1 MENQPLLPELISKD
15 DDAYP
20 VVEDLSK
27 ALDVAFKQEKIR
39 NIALTGPY
47 GSGKSSIL
55 ETLITTLPEERKP
68 LHISL
73 ATLRVDDAANELDKS
88 SHSSKERDE
97 ESDKSSRSSKEREE
111 ESEKSSHSSKEKED
125 AEEALN
131 RKIEYSIL
139 QQLIYHEEMSIVP
152 NSRFHRIL
160 HIPSK
165 RLCLYSFGV
174 IGFIL
179 AFFIAFEPSWARIES
194 LYSWLN
200 WGQWNVIPD
209 ILAVIYMLAVV
220 GLVVRKLIP
229 NYANSKLYKLNLK
242 DASIELNED
251 TSIFNRHLDEILYF
265 FQATEYDI
273 VIIEDLD
280 RFCTSKIFLKLR
292 ELNFLLNESNAIG
305 RHIVFLYAVK
315 DDIFKDEERT
325 KFFDYISIVIPVI
338 NPSNSK
344 AKLKSALAERGFSD
358 GFPDNDL
365 SEIAF
370 FIQDMRILKNI
381 ANEFA
386 QYYKLLSKKN
396 AHLDKIKLLAMIVY
410 KNYHPQDFAL
420 LHRCQGKVYQCLSKK
435 ADFIKLALKEIEKEK
450 AELAELKRIRERDV
464 ALQEIDLRTLLLEKL
479 RSQFPDSLYRIHLGG
494 EYRTLP
500 EIAADS
506 KLFEELMEQTTV
518 NYEYVVHSYLNR
530 NNTNIYPEALK
541 KEINYYS
548 RFEAIRTNM
557 QQLID
562 KEQSLA
568 SQEMGIRSYTFQDL
582 LSRLDLQEC
591 EEYTKIELSPIM
603 DLFLRLGYLNEEYYD
618 YISYFYEGMI
628 TLNDH
633 DLLLSIK
640 RKIVQPPAT
649 RIEKIENF
657 YKELQPYMFKHKAIL
672 NNDLV
677 DYITTNNPKRFG
689 QIMELIEKDDAPL
702 EFLAQYY
709 LLGKEHKRVFE
720 YFIKWGKEKSWDII
734 VKHQNE
740 TERAQLQEAWLR
752 FSGDIV
758 TTPQD
763 WLNKNF
769 SFIESHYAKIG
780 LERSLELC
788 SQSKFEEI
796 SSSIGDLID
805 YIIEYCAYTI
815 NARNLRVIVMYLTK
829 ESVEVENLN
838 YSWCLKTNNSD
849 FIQYVNDN
857 LEECLKLFS
866 DECKKE
872 NEKAIL
878 ALLNSKEITPEFKE
892 QYLKGQENKL
902 LDYNCIEEE
911 GLKLATQLFLIEPT
925 WENIVWY
932 FKKRNG
938 LTSELSSYILH
949 YKEKLSELTATSQE
963 DMQDLFESI
972 AICSDIP
979 ITVLFKFLKAFSA
992 NRLDG
997 IVVSDLDHERLKL
1010 LLENDKFLFT
1020 DENTKVLKATDIF
1033 GAYLIAHYT
1042 EMLDNI
1048 SPDFFEES
1056 SVSCEVLT
1064 SEKFSFSQKEEILK
1078 AIPSSHLYSSEAI
1091 ANAAI
1096 KVIINQTASE
1106 IDKDVLVEIVKKS
1119 TLQEMRLRLV
1129 TKMVQGVS
1137 DKEEIAELL
1146 NLLGG
1151 IYSEIAARETR
1162 PKVEVNTENKVLL
1175 EILKAK
1181 GFISSYPEIKDGSYW
1196 RIYYPKT

>member
-1 MENQPLLPELISKD
+1 MKNRPLLPELISKD

-20 VVEDLSK
+20 VVEDLRK
-27 ALDVAFKQEKIR
+27 ALNVAFEQEKIR

-73 ATLRVDDAANELDKS
+73 ATLRVDDAVDEL
-88 SHSSKERDE
+88 
-97 ESDKSSRSSKEREE
+97 DKSSRSSKEREE
-111 ESEKSSHSSKEKED
+111 ESEKSSRSSKEKED

-139 QQLIYHEEMSIVP
+139 QQLIYHEEVSIVP
-152 NSRFHRIL
+152 NSRFRRIL

-165 RLCLYSFGV
+165 RLCIYSFRV

-179 AFFIAFEPSWARIES
+179 AFFIAFEPSWARIET
-194 LYSWLN
+194 LYSWFN

-220 GLVVRKLIP
+220 GVAVWKLIP

-265 FQATEYDI
+265 FQATKYDI

-292 ELNFLLNESNAIG
+292 ELNFLLNESEVID

-344 AKLKSALAERGFSD
+344 SKLKSALAKRGFSD
-358 GFPDNDL
+358 GFPDKDL

-386 QYYKLLSKKN
+386 QYYKLLSQKN

-435 ADFIKLALKEIEKEK
+435 ADFIKLALKEIEKKK
-450 AELAELKRIRERDV
+450 AELADLKRRKEEN
-464 ALQEIDLRTLLLEKL
+464 AHLQEIDLRTLLLEKL
-479 RSQFPDSLYRIHLGG
+479 RNQFPYDFHRILLENG
-494 EYRTLP
+494 YRTLS

-506 KLFEELMEQTTV
+506 KLFEELMEQTSI
-518 NYEYVVHSYLNR
+518 NYTVHSSNYGR
-530 NNTNIYPEALK
+530 SIDIDTDVPK
-541 KEINYYS
+541 KEMNYDS
-548 RFEAIRTNM
+548 RLEAIRTTP

-568 SQEMGIRSYTFQDL
+568 SQEMEIRSYTLQDL

-603 DLFLRLGYLNEEYYD
+603 DLFLRFGYLNEEYYD

-677 DYITTNNPKRFG
+677 DYIATNYPERFG
-689 QIMELIEKDDAPL
+689 QIMKVIEKNDVPL

-709 LLGKEHKRVFE
+709 LLGKEHKKVFE
-720 YFIKWGKEKSWDII
+720 HFIKWGKEKSWDII

-752 FSGDIV
+752 FSGGIV
-758 TTPQD
+758 TAPQD

-769 SFIESHYAKIG
+769 LFIESHYLKIG

-805 YIIEYCAYTI
+805 CIIEYCAYTI
-815 NARNLRVIVMYLTK
+815 NAYNLRVIVMYLTK
-829 ESVEVENLN
+829 ESDEVENLN

-892 QYLKGQENKL
+892 QYLNGQENKL
-902 LDYNCIEEE
+902 PDYNGIEEEE

-949 YKEKLSELTATSQE
+949 YEEKLSELTASSQE

-972 AICSDIP
+972 AICSNIP
-979 ITVLFKFLKAFSA
+979 TTALFKFLKAFSA
-992 NRLDG
+992 NHLDR
-997 IVVSDLDHERLKL
+997 IDVSDLDYERLKL
-1010 LLENDKFLFT
+1010 LLENDKFPFT
-1020 DENTKVLKATDIF
+1020 DENTKVLKETDIF
-1033 GAYLIAHYT
+1033 GAYLIAHHT

-1064 SEKFSFSQKEEILK
+1064 SEKFSLSQKEEILK

-1096 KVIINQTASE
+1096 EVIINQPTPE

-1119 TLQEMRLRLV
+1119 TLKEMRLRLV
-1129 TKMVQGVS
+1129 AKMVQSTS
-1137 DKEEIAELL
+1137 DKEVIVELL

-1151 IYSEIAARETR
+1151 IYGEIAAREKH
-1162 PKVEVNTENKVLL
+1162 PKVEVNAENKTLL

-1196 RIYYPKT
+1196 RIYYPRT

>member
-1 MENQPLLPELISKD
+1 MENRPLLPELISKD
-15 DDAYP
+15 DDAYS
-20 VVEDLSK
+20 VVEDLNE
-27 ALDVAFKQEKIR
+27 ALNVAFKQKKIR

-55 ETLITTLPEERKP
+55 ETLISTLPKERKP

-73 ATLRVDDAANELDKS
+73 ATLRVDDAADELDKS

-97 ESDKSSRSSKEREE
+97 ESDKSSRSSKE
-111 ESEKSSHSSKEKED
+111 KED

-139 QQLIYHEEMSIVP
+139 QHLIYHEEVSIVP
-152 NSRFHRIL
+152 NSRFRRIL

-220 GLVVRKLIP
+220 GMVVWKLIP

-292 ELNFLLNESNAIG
+292 ELNFLLNETNAIG

-344 AKLKSALAERGFSD
+344 AKLN
-358 GFPDNDL
+358 GFPDKDL
-365 SEIAF
+365 SNIAF

-450 AELAELKRIRERDV
+450 AELAELKRRKEES
-464 ALQEIDLRTLLLEKL
+464 AHLQEIDLRTLLLEKL
-479 RSQFPDSLYRIHLGG
+479 RNQFPYDLYCIQLDNG
-494 EYRTLP
+494 YRTLP

-506 KLFEELMEQTTV
+506 KLFEELMEQTSI
-518 NYEYVVHSYLNR
+518 NYTVHSSNYGR
-530 NNTNIYPEALK
+530 SIEIDTDFSK
-541 KEINYYS
+541 KEINYDS
-548 RFEAIRTNM
+548 RLEAIRTTP

-562 KEQSLA
+562 KEQLLA
-568 SQEMGIRSYTFQDL
+568 RQEMGIRSYTFQNL

-591 EEYTKIELSPIM
+591 EEYTQIGLSPIM
-603 DLFLRLGYLNEEYYD
+603 DLFLRYGYLNEEYYD

-677 DYITTNNPKRFG
+677 DYIATNDPERFG
-689 QIMELIEKDDAPL
+689 QIMKVIEKNDVPL

-709 LLGKEHKRVFE
+709 LLGKEHKKIFE
-720 YFIKWGKEKSWDII
+720 HFINWGKRKSWDII

-758 TTPQD
+758 TVPQD

-769 SFIESHYAKIG
+769 SFIESHYLKIG
-780 LERSLELC
+780 LERSLVLC

-805 YIIEYCAYTI
+805 CIIEYSAYTI
-815 NARNLRVIVMYLTK
+815 NAHNLRVIVMYLTK
-829 ESVEVENLN
+829 ESVEVEKIN

-902 LDYNCIEEE
+902 PDYNGIEEE

-932 FKKRNG
+932 FKNRNG

-949 YKEKLSELTATSQE
+949 HEEKLSELTATSQE
-963 DMQDLFESI
+963 GMQDLFESI

-979 ITVLFKFLKAFSA
+979 TTVLSELLKAFST
-992 NRLDG
+992 NYLDG
-997 IVVSDLDHERLKL
+997 IDVSDLDYERLRL
-1010 LLENDKFLFT
+1010 LLENGKFPFT

-1033 GAYLIAHYT
+1033 GAYLIAHHT
-1042 EMLDNI
+1042 EMLKNI

-1064 SEKFSFSQKEEILK
+1064 SREFSLSQKEEILK
-1078 AIPSSHLYSSEAI
+1078 VIPSSHLYSSEAI

-1096 KVIINQTASE
+1096 EVIINQTTQE

-1119 TLQEMRLRLV
+1119 TLNEMRLRLV
-1129 TKMVQGVS
+1129 TKMVQGIS
-1137 DKEEIAELL
+1137 DKEVIAELL

-1162 PKVEVNTENKVLL
+1162 PKVEVNAENKTLL

-1196 RIYYPKT
+1196 RIYYPTT

>member
-1 MENQPLLPELISKD
+1 MENRPLLPELISKD
-15 DDAYP
+15 DDAYS
-20 VVEDLSK
+20 VVEDLNE
-27 ALDVAFKQEKIR
+27 ALNVAFKQKKIR

-55 ETLITTLPEERKP
+55 ETLITTLPKERKP

-73 ATLRVDDAANELDKS
+73 ATLRVDDAADELDES
-88 SHSSKERDE
+88 SRSSKERDE

-111 ESEKSSHSSKEKED
+111 ESDKSLRSSKEREE

-139 QQLIYHEEMSIVP
+139 QQLIYHEEVSIVP
-152 NSRFHRIL
+152 NSRFRRIL

-165 RLCLYSFGV
+165 RLCLYSCGV
-174 IGFIL
+174 VGFIL
-179 AFFIAFEPSWARIES
+179 AFFIAFEPSWARIET
-194 LYSWLN
+194 LYSCLN

-209 ILAVIYMLAVV
+209 ILAVLYMLFVV
-220 GLVVRKLIP
+220 GLAVWKLIP

-265 FQATEYDI
+265 FQATKYDI

-396 AHLDKIKLLAMIVY
+396 THLDKIKLLAMIVY
-410 KNYHPQDFAL
+410 KNYYPQDFAL

-435 ADFIKLALKEIEKEK
+435 ADFIKLALKEVEKKK
-450 AELAELKRIRERDV
+450 AELADLKRRKEEN
-464 ALQEIDLRTLLLEKL
+464 AHLQEIDLRTLLLEKL

-568 SQEMGIRSYTFQDL
+568 SQEMEIRSYTLQDL

-591 EEYTKIELSPIM
+591 EEYTNIELSPIM
-603 DLFLRLGYLNEEYYD
+603 DLFLRFGYLNEEYYD

-677 DYITTNNPKRFG
+677 DYIATNYPERFG
-689 QIMELIEKDDAPL
+689 QIMKVIEKNDVPL

-709 LLGKEHKRVFE
+709 LLGKEHKKVFE
-720 YFIKWGKEKSWDII
+720 HFIKWGKEKSWDII
-734 VKHQNE
+734 VSHQNE
-740 TERAQLQEAWLR
+740 TERAQLQEAWLC
-752 FSGDIV
+752 FSGGIV
-758 TTPQD
+758 TAPQD

-769 SFIESHYAKIG
+769 LFIESHYLKIG

-805 YIIEYCAYTI
+805 CIIEYCAYTV
-815 NARNLRVIVMYLTK
+815 NAHNLRVIVIYLTK
-829 ESVEVENLN
+829 ESDEVENLN

-878 ALLNSKEITPEFKE
+878 ALLNSKEITPEFKK
-892 QYLKGQENKL
+892 QYLNGQENKL
-902 LDYNCIEEE
+902 PDYNGIEEE
-911 GLKLATQLFLIEPT
+911 GLKLATLLFLIEPT

-932 FKKRNG
+932 LQKKNG

-949 YKEKLSELTATSQE
+949 YEEKLSELTAKSQE
-963 DMQDLFESI
+963 GMQDLFESI
-972 AICSDIP
+972 AVCPDISN
-979 ITVLFKFLKAFSA
+979 TALSKLLKAFSA
-992 NRLDG
+992 NLLDG
-997 IVVSDLDHERLKL
+997 IDVSDLDHERLKL

-1020 DENTKVLKATDIF
+1020 DENTKVLKETDIF
-1033 GAYLIAHYT
+1033 GAYLIAHHT

-1064 SEKFSFSQKEEILK
+1064 SEKFSLSQKEEILK

-1096 KVIINQTASE
+1096 EVIINQPTPE

-1119 TLQEMRLRLV
+1119 TLKEMRLRLV
-1129 TKMVQGVS
+1129 AKMVQSTS
-1137 DKEEIAELL
+1137 DKEVIVELL

-1151 IYSEIAARETR
+1151 IYSEIAAREKH
-1162 PKVEVNTENKVLL
+1162 PKVEVNAENKTLL

-1196 RIYYPKT
+1196 RIYYPRT

>member
-1 MENQPLLPELISKD
+1 MEIQPLLPELISKD
-15 DDAYP
+15 DDAYS
-20 VVEDLSK
+20 VVEDLNE
-27 ALDVAFKQEKIR
+27 ALNVAFDKRNIR

-55 ETLITTLPEERKP
+55 ETLIATLPKERKP

-73 ATLRVDDAANELDKS
+73 ATLRVDDTAEEFEKS
-88 SHSSKERDE
+88 SPT
-97 ESDKSSRSSKEREE
+97 SKEREE
-111 ESEKSSHSSKEKED
+111 

-139 QQLIYHEEMSIVP
+139 QQLIYHEKTSIVP
-152 NSRFHRIL
+152 SSRFRRIL
-160 HIPSK
+160 HMSFK
-165 RLCLYSFGV
+165 RLCLYSCGV
-174 IGFIL
+174 VGFIL
-179 AFFIAFEPSWARIES
+179 AFFIAFEPSWARIET
-194 LYSWLN
+194 LYSCLN
-200 WGQWNVIPD
+200 LGQWNVIPD
-209 ILAVIYMLAVV
+209 FFAVLYMLAVV
-220 GLVVRKLIP
+220 VLVVWKLIP

-242 DASIELNED
+242 DPSIELNED

-344 AKLKSALAERGFSD
+344 AKLKKALEERGFTE

-420 LHRCQGKVYQCLSKK
+420 LHRRQGKVYQCLSKK
-435 ADFIKLALKEIEKEK
+435 AEFIKLALKEVEKKK
-450 AELAELKRIRERDV
+450 AELAELKRRKEEN
-464 ALQEIDLRTLLLEKL
+464 AHLQEIDLRTLLLEKL
-479 RSQFPDSLYRIHLGG
+479 RNQFPYDLYRILLENGS
-494 EYRTLP
+494 RTLS

-506 KLFEELMEQTTV
+506 KLFEELMEQTSI
-518 NYEYVVHSYLNR
+518 NYSVYNSNYRRSIEI
-530 NNTNIYPEALK
+530 NTDAPK
-541 KEINYYS
+541 KEMDYDS
-548 RFEAIRTNM
+548 RLEAIRTTP

-568 SQEMGIRSYTFQDL
+568 RQEMGIRSYTFQDL
-582 LSRLDLQEC
+582 FINFDLQEC

-640 RKIVQPPAT
+640 RKIVQPPAI

-677 DYITTNNPKRFG
+677 DYITTNKPKRFG

-702 EFLAQYY
+702 EFLAQYC

-720 YFIKWGKEKSWDII
+720 HFINWGKEKSWDII

-752 FSGDIV
+752 FSEDIV
-758 TTPQD
+758 TAPQN

-805 YIIEYCAYTI
+805 CIIECCAYTI
-815 NARNLRVIVMYLTK
+815 NAHNLRVIVMYLTK
-829 ESVEVENLN
+829 ESVEVEKIN

-892 QYLKGQENKL
+892 QYLNGQENKL
-902 LDYNCIEEE
+902 PDYNGIAEES
-911 GLKLATQLFLIEPT
+911 LKLATKLFLIEPT
-925 WENIVWY
+925 WENIVCY
-932 FKKRNG
+932 FQKRDE
-938 LTSELSSYILH
+938 LTSELISYILH
-949 YKEKLSELTATSQE
+949 YEEKLSELTATSQE
-963 DMQDLFESI
+963 GIQDLFESI
-972 AICSDIP
+972 AICPDIP
-979 ITVLFKFLKAFSA
+979 TTALFKFLKAFSA
-992 NRLDG
+992 NHLDG
-997 IVVSDLDHERLKL
+997 IDVSDLDHERLKL
-1010 LLENDKFLFT
+1010 LLENGKFPFT
-1020 DENTKVLKATDIF
+1020 DENTKVLKETDIF
-1033 GAYLIAHYT
+1033 GAYLIAHHT

-1064 SEKFSFSQKEEILK
+1064 SRKFSLSQKEEILK
-1078 AIPSSHLYSSEAI
+1078 AIPSSHLYLSEAI

-1096 KVIINQTASE
+1096 EVIINQTTQE
-1106 IDKDVLVEIVKKS
+1106 IDKDVLVEIIKKS
-1119 TLQEMRLRLV
+1119 TLKEMQLLLV
-1129 TKMVQGVS
+1129 TKMVQGIS

-1146 NLLGG
+1146 NLLDG
-1151 IYSEIAARETR
+1151 IYSEIAARVTR
-1162 PKVEVNTENKVLL
+1162 PKVEVTAENKTLL

-1196 RIYYPKT
+1196 RIYYPTT

>member
-1 MENQPLLPELISKD
+1 MKNQPLLPELISTN

-20 VVEDLSK
+20 VVEDLNK
-27 ALDVAFKQEKIR
+27 ALNIAFEQRKIR

-55 ETLITTLPEERKP
+55 ETLITTLPKERKP

-73 ATLRVDDAANELDKS
+73 ATLQVDDTADELDKS

-97 ESDKSSRSSKEREE
+97 ESDKSSPSSKEREE
-111 ESEKSSHSSKEKED
+111 

-139 QQLIYHEEMSIVP
+139 QQLIYHEMAWTVP
-152 NSRFHRIL
+152 NSRFRRIL
-160 HIPSK
+160 HMSSK
-165 RLCLYSFGV
+165 RLCLYSCGIV
-174 IGFIL
+174 GFIL
-179 AFFIAFEPSWARIES
+179 AFFIAFEPSWARIGT

-209 ILAVIYMLAVV
+209 IVAVLYMLAVV
-220 GLVVRKLIP
+220 GMVVWKLIP

-265 FQATEYDI
+265 FQATKYNI

-292 ELNFLLNESNAIG
+292 ELNFLLNESEVID

-344 AKLKSALAERGFSD
+344 AKLKKALAERGFSE

-386 QYYKLLSKKN
+386 QYYKLLSQKN

-420 LHRCQGKVYQCLSKK
+420 LHRRQGKVYQCLSKK
-435 ADFIKLALKEIEKEK
+435 ADFIKLALKEVEKKK
-450 AELAELKRIRERDV
+450 AELSDLKRRREQNV
-464 ALQEIDLRTLLLEKL
+464 TLQEIDLRTLLLEKL
-479 RSQFPDSLYRIHLGG
+479 RSQFPDSLSHIYLGG
-494 EYRTLP
+494 ERRTLS

-506 KLFEELMEQTTV
+506 KLFEELMDQKNVDYEMY
-518 NYEYVVHSYLNR
+518 NYSYGR
-530 NNTNIYPEALK
+530 STDIDTDVPK
-541 KEINYYS
+541 KEINYDS
-548 RFEAIRTNM
+548 RLEAIRTTP

-562 KEQSLA
+562 KEQLLA
-568 SQEMGIRSYTFQDL
+568 RQEMEIRSYTFQDL
-582 LSRLDLQEC
+582 LSYLDLQEC

-603 DLFLRLGYLNEEYYD
+603 DLFLRFGYLNEEYYD

-677 DYITTNNPKRFG
+677 DYIATNNPESFG
-689 QIMELIEKDDAPL
+689 QIMKVIEKKDAPL

-720 YFIKWGKEKSWDII
+720 HFINWGKEKSWDII
-734 VKHQNE
+734 VKHQNG

-752 FSGDIV
+752 FSGGIV
-758 TTPQD
+758 SAPQD

-796 SSSIGDLID
+796 SSSIEDLID
-805 YIIEYCAYTI
+805 CIIEYSAYTI
-815 NARNLRVIVMYLTK
+815 NAHNLRVIVSYLTK
-829 ESVEVENLN
+829 ESDEVKNLN

-866 DECKKE
+866 GEGKKE

-878 ALLNSKEITPEFKE
+878 ALLNSKEITPDFKE
-892 QYLKGQENKL
+892 QYLNEQENKL
-902 LDYNCIEEE
+902 PDYNGIAEE
-911 GLKLATQLFLIEPT
+911 GLKLATQLLLIEPT

-932 FKKRNG
+932 FKKRND

-949 YKEKLSELTATSQE
+949 YEEKLSKLTATSQE
-963 DMQDLFESI
+963 GMQDLFESI

-979 ITVLFKFLKAFSA
+979 TTALSELLKAFSA
-992 NRLDG
+992 NHLDG
-997 IVVSDLDHERLKL
+997 VVVSDLDNERLKL
-1010 LLENDKFLFT
+1010 LLENGKFPFT
-1020 DENTKVLKATDIF
+1020 DENTKVLKETGIF
-1033 GAYLIAHYT
+1033 GAYLIAHHT
-1042 EMLDNI
+1042 EMLENI
-1048 SPDFFEES
+1048 SLDFFEES
-1056 SVSCEVLT
+1056 SVCCEVLT
-1064 SEKFSFSQKEEILK
+1064 SRKFPLSQKEEILK

-1096 KVIINQTASE
+1096 EVIINQTTQE
-1106 IDKDVLVEIVKKS
+1106 IEKDVLVEIVKKS
-1119 TLQEMRLRLV
+1119 TLKEMRLRLV
-1129 TKMVQGVS
+1129 TKMVQSIS
-1137 DKEEIAELL
+1137 DKDGIAELL

-1162 PKVEVNTENKVLL
+1162 PKVEVNTENKALL

-1181 GFISSYPEIKDGSYW
+1181 GFISSYPKIEGCSSW

>member
-1 MENQPLLPELISKD
+1 MEIQPLLPELISKD
-15 DDAYP
+15 DDAYS
-20 VVEDLSK
+20 VVEDLNE
-27 ALDVAFKQEKIR
+27 ALNVAFDKRNIR

-55 ETLITTLPEERKP
+55 ETLIATLPKERKP

-73 ATLRVDDAANELDKS
+73 ATLRVDDTAEEFEKS
-88 SHSSKERDE
+88 SPT
-97 ESDKSSRSSKEREE
+97 SKEREE
-111 ESEKSSHSSKEKED
+111 

-139 QQLIYHEEMSIVP
+139 QQLIYHEKTSIVP
-152 NSRFHRIL
+152 SSRFRRIL
-160 HIPSK
+160 HMSFK
-165 RLCLYSFGV
+165 RLCLYSCGV
-174 IGFIL
+174 VGFIL
-179 AFFIAFEPSWARIES
+179 AFFIAFEPSWARIET
-194 LYSWLN
+194 LYSCLN
-200 WGQWNVIPD
+200 LGQWNVIPD
-209 ILAVIYMLAVV
+209 FFAVLFMLAVV
-220 GLVVRKLIP
+220 VLVVWKLIP

-242 DASIELNED
+242 DPSIELNED

-265 FQATEYDI
+265 FQATKYDI

-292 ELNFLLNESNAIG
+292 ELNFLLNESNVIG

-344 AKLKSALAERGFSD
+344 AKLKKALEERGFTE

-420 LHRCQGKVYQCLSKK
+420 LHRRQGKVYQCLSKK
-435 ADFIKLALKEIEKEK
+435 AEFIKLALKEVEKKK
-450 AELAELKRIRERDV
+450 AELAELKRRKEEN
-464 ALQEIDLRTLLLEKL
+464 AHLQEIDLRTLLLEKL
-479 RSQFPDSLYRIHLGG
+479 RNQFPYDLYRILLENGS
-494 EYRTLP
+494 RTLS

-506 KLFEELMEQTTV
+506 KLFEELMEQTSI
-518 NYEYVVHSYLNR
+518 NYSVYNSNYRRSIEI
-530 NNTNIYPEALK
+530 NTDAPK
-541 KEINYYS
+541 KEMDYDS
-548 RFEAIRTNM
+548 RLEAIRTTP

-568 SQEMGIRSYTFQDL
+568 RQEIEIRSYTFQDL
-582 LSRLDLQEC
+582 LSRIDLQEC

-640 RKIVQPPAT
+640 RKIIQPPAT

-657 YKELQPYMFKHKAIL
+657 YKELQSYMFKHKAIL

-677 DYITTNNPKRFG
+677 DYIATNKPKRFG

-709 LLGKEHKRVFE
+709 LLGKEHKKVFE
-720 YFIKWGKEKSWDII
+720 HFIKWGKEKSWDII

-752 FSGDIV
+752 FSEDRV
-758 TTPQD
+758 TAPQD

-805 YIIEYCAYTI
+805 CIIEYCAYTI
-815 NARNLRVIVMYLTK
+815 NAHNLRVIVSYLTK
-829 ESVEVENLN
+829 ESVEVNNLN
-838 YSWCLKTNNSD
+838 YSWCLKTNNSY

-872 NEKAIL
+872 NQKAIL

-892 QYLKGQENKL
+892 QYLNGQENKL
-902 LDYNCIEEE
+902 PDYNGIEEE

-925 WENIVWY
+925 WENIVCY
-932 FKKRNG
+932 FQKREE
-938 LTSELSSYILH
+938 LTSELISYILH
-949 YKEKLSELTATSQE
+949 YEEKLSELTASSQE
-963 DMQDLFESI
+963 GMQDLFESI
-972 AICSDIP
+972 AVCPDIS
-979 ITVLFKFLKAFSA
+979 TTALSKFLKAFSA
-992 NRLDG
+992 NHLDG
-997 IVVSDLDHERLKL
+997 IDVSDLDHERLKL
-1010 LLENDKFLFT
+1010 LLENGKFPFT
-1020 DENTKVLKATDIF
+1020 DENTEALQETDIF
-1033 GAYLIAHYT
+1033 GAYLIAHHT

-1048 SPDFFEES
+1048 SPDFFEDS

-1064 SEKFSFSQKEEILK
+1064 SEKFSLSQKEEILK

-1091 ANAAI
+1091 ANVAI
-1096 KVIINQTASE
+1096 EVIINQTTPE

-1119 TLQEMRLRLV
+1119 TLKEMRLRLV
-1129 TKMVQGVS
+1129 TKMVQSTS
-1137 DKEEIAELL
+1137 DKEVIAELL
-1146 NLLGG
+1146 NLIGG

-1162 PKVEVNTENKVLL
+1162 PKVEVNTENKALL

-1181 GFISSYPEIKDGSYW
+1181 GFISSYPEIEGCSSW

>member
-1 MENQPLLPELISKD
+1 MENRPLLPELISKD
-15 DDAYP
+15 DDAYS
-20 VVEDLSK
+20 VVEDLNE
-27 ALDVAFKQEKIR
+27 ALNVAFKQKKIR

-73 ATLRVDDAANELDKS
+73 ATLRVDDAAEELDKS
-88 SHSSKERDE
+88 SHSSKEREE
-97 ESDKSSRSSKEREE
+97 ESDKSSCSSKEREE
-111 ESEKSSHSSKEKED
+111 ESDKSSRSSKEKED

-139 QQLIYHEEMSIVP
+139 QQLIYHEEVNIVP
-152 NSRFHRIL
+152 NSRFRRIL
-160 HIPSK
+160 HISSEK
-165 RLCLYSFGV
+165 LKQYSFGV

-209 ILAVIYMLAVV
+209 ILAVLYMLAVV

-292 ELNFLLNESNAIG
+292 ELNFLLNESEVID

-344 AKLKSALAERGFSD
+344 AKLKSALEERGFSD

-396 AHLDKIKLLAMIVY
+396 THLDKIKLLAMIVY

-435 ADFIKLALKEIEKEK
+435 ADFIKLALKEVEKEK
-450 AELAELKRIRERDV
+450 AELAELKRRKEEN
-464 ALQEIDLRTLLLEKL
+464 AHLQEIDLRTLLLEKL
-479 RSQFPDSLYRIHLGG
+479 RNQFLYGLSHIYLGSG
-494 EYRTLP
+494 RRTLP

-506 KLFEELMEQTTV
+506 KLFEELMEQTNV
-518 NYEYVVHSYLNR
+518 NYDYEVHSYR
-530 NNTNIYPEALK
+530 NNYNTNIDTDFSK
-541 KEINYYS
+541 KEINYDS
-548 RFEAIRTNM
+548 RLEAIRTTP

-591 EEYTKIELSPIM
+591 EEYTKIKLSPIM

-677 DYITTNNPKRFG
+677 DYIATNYPKRFE
-689 QIMELIEKDDAPL
+689 QIMEVIEKKDVPL

-709 LLGKEHKRVFE
+709 LLGKEHKKVFE
-720 YFIKWGKEKSWDII
+720 HFIKWGKEKSWDII

-740 TERAQLQEAWLR
+740 TERTQLQEAWLR
-752 FSGDIV
+752 FSGGIV
-758 TTPQD
+758 TAPQD

-769 SFIESHYAKIG
+769 LFIESHYLKIG
-780 LERSLELC
+780 LERSLKLC

-805 YIIEYCAYTI
+805 YIIECCAYTI
-815 NARNLRVIVMYLTK
+815 NAHNLRVIVMYLTK
-829 ESVEVENLN
+829 ESVEVEKIN

-878 ALLNSKEITPEFKE
+878 GLLNSKEITPEFKE
-892 QYLKGQENKL
+892 QYLNGQENKL
-902 LDYNCIEEE
+902 LDYNGIEEE

-932 FKKRNG
+932 FKNRNG

-949 YKEKLSELTATSQE
+949 YEEKLSELTATSQE
-963 DMQDLFESI
+963 GMQDLFESI

-979 ITVLFKFLKAFSA
+979 TTVLSELLKAFSA
-992 NRLDG
+992 NHLDG
-997 IVVSDLDHERLKL
+997 IDVSDLDNKRLRL
-1010 LLENDKFLFT
+1010 LLENGKFPFT
-1020 DENTKVLKATDIF
+1020 DENTKVLKETDIF
-1033 GAYLIAHYT
+1033 SAYLIAHHA
-1042 EMLDNI
+1042 EMLENI

-1064 SEKFSFSQKEEILK
+1064 SEKFSLSQKEEILK

-1096 KVIINQTASE
+1096 EVIINQPTPE

-1119 TLQEMRLRLV
+1119 TLKEMRLRLV
-1129 TKMVQGVS
+1129 AKMVQSTS
-1137 DKEEIAELL
+1137 DKEGIAELL

-1162 PKVEVNTENKVLL
+1162 PKVEVNAENKTLL

-1181 GFISSYPEIKDGSYW
+1181 GFISSYPKIKDGSYW
-1196 RIYYPKT
+1196 RIYYPTT

>member
-1 MENQPLLPELISKD
+1 MKNQPLLPELIAKD
-15 DDAYP
+15 DDAYS
-20 VVEDLSK
+20 VVEDLNE
-27 ALDVAFKQEKIR
+27 ALNAAFEQRKIR
-39 NIALTGPY
+39 NVALTGPY

-73 ATLRVDDAANELDKS
+73 ATLRVDDTA
-88 SHSSKERDE
+88 E
-97 ESDKSSRSSKEREE
+97 ETEKSSRSPKEREE
-111 ESEKSSHSSKEKED
+111 

-139 QQLIYHEEMSIVP
+139 QQLIYHEKASIVP
-152 NSRFHRIL
+152 NSRFRRIL
-160 HIPSK
+160 HLSFK
-165 RLCLYSFGV
+165 RLCLYSCGV
-174 IGFIL
+174 VGFIL
-179 AFFIAFEPSWARIES
+179 AFFIAFEPSWARIET
-194 LYSWLN
+194 LYSWFN

-209 ILAVIYMLAVV
+209 FFAVLYMLAVV
-220 GLVVRKLIP
+220 GLAVWKLIP
-229 NYANSKLYKLNLK
+229 NYANSKLNKFSLK

-251 TSIFNRHLDEILYF
+251 TSIFNRHLEEILYF
-265 FQATEYDI
+265 FQATKYDI

-325 KFFDYISIVIPVI
+325 KFFDFISIVIPVI
-338 NPSNSK
+338 NSSNSK
-344 AKLKSALAERGFSD
+344 DKLKKALEDRGFNE

-381 ANEFA
+381 ANEFV

-410 KNYHPQDFAL
+410 KNYHPQDFAM
-420 LHRCQGKVYQCLSKK
+420 LHRRQGKVYQCLSKK
-435 ADFIKLALKEIEKEK
+435 ADFIKLALKEVEKKK
-450 AELAELKRIRERDV
+450 AELADLKRRKEEN
-464 ALQEIDLRTLLLEKL
+464 AHLQEMDLRTLLLEKL
-479 RSQFPDSLYRIHLGG
+479 RSKFPYDLSHIHLGG
-494 EYRTLP
+494 ERRTLS
-500 EIAADS
+500 EIAADP
-506 KLFEELMEQTTV
+506 KLFEELMEKTNV
-518 NYEYVVHSYLNR
+518 NYDRYNGYRTSTDIDTDV
-530 NNTNIYPEALK
+530 LK
-541 KEINYYS
+541 EEMNYDS
-548 RFEAIRTNM
+548 RLEAIRTTP

-562 KEQSLA
+562 KEHSLA
-568 SQEMGIRSYTFQDL
+568 RQELEIRSYTFQDL
-582 LSRLDLQEC
+582 LSYLDLEEY
-591 EEYTKIELSPIM
+591 EEYTKIELSPMM
-603 DLFLRLGYLNEEYYD
+603 DVFLRLGCLNEEYYD

-640 RKIVQPPAT
+640 RKIVQPPAI

-677 DYITTNNPKRFG
+677 DYIATNYSKRFE
-689 QIMELIEKDDAPL
+689 QIMEVIVKKDVSL

-709 LLGKEHKRVFE
+709 LLGKEHKKVFE
-720 YFIKWGKEKSWDII
+720 HFIKWGKGKYWDII

-752 FSGDIV
+752 FSEDIV
-758 TTPQD
+758 PALQD

-780 LERSLELC
+780 LERSLEFC
-788 SQSKFEEI
+788 IQSKFEEI
-796 SSSIGDLID
+796 SSSIEDLID
-805 YIIEYCAYTI
+805 CIIEHSAYTI
-815 NARNLRVIVMYLTK
+815 NAHNLRVIVSYLTK
-829 ESVEVENLN
+829 ESVEVNDLN
-838 YSWCLKTNNSD
+838 YSWCLKTNNPD

-866 DECKKE
+866 DEGKKE

-878 ALLNSKEITPEFKE
+878 ALLNSQVITPEFKK
-892 QYLKGQENKL
+892 QYLNGQENKL
-902 LDYNCIEEE
+902 SDYKGIEEE
-911 GLKLATQLFLIEPT
+911 GLKLATQLFLIEPM

-932 FKKRNG
+932 FQKKNE

-949 YKEKLSELTATSQE
+949 YEEKLSKLTVSSQE
-963 DMQDLFESI
+963 GMQTLFESI
-972 AICSDIP
+972 AVCTDIS
-979 ITVLFKFLKAFSA
+979 TTALSKFLKAFSA
-992 NRLDG
+992 NHLDG
-997 IVVSDLDHERLKL
+997 IDVSDLDHERLKL
-1010 LLENDKFLFT
+1010 LLENDKFPFT
-1020 DENTKVLKATDIF
+1020 DENTKALQETDIF
-1033 GAYLIAHYT
+1033 GAYLIVHHT
-1042 EMLDNI
+1042 DMLDSI

-1064 SEKFSFSQKEEILK
+1064 SEKFSLSQKEEILK

-1096 KVIINQTASE
+1096 EVIINQTTPE

-1119 TLQEMRLRLV
+1119 TLKEMLLRLV
-1129 TKMVQGVS
+1129 TKMVQSTS
-1137 DKEEIAELL
+1137 DKEVIAELL

-1162 PKVEVNTENKVLL
+1162 PKVEVNTENKTLL

-1181 GFISSYPEIKDGSYW
+1181 GFISSYSEIKDGSCW
-1196 RIYYPKT
+1196 RIYYPRT

>member
-1 MENQPLLPELISKD
+1 MENRPLLPELISKD
-15 DDAYP
+15 DDAYS
-20 VVEDLSK
+20 VVEDLNE
-27 ALDVAFKQEKIR
+27 ALNVAFKQKKIR

-73 ATLRVDDAANELDKS
+73 ATLRVDDAAEEL
-88 SHSSKERDE
+88 
-97 ESDKSSRSSKEREE
+97 DKSSRSSKEREE
-111 ESEKSSHSSKEKED
+111 ESDKSSRSSKERED

-139 QQLIYHEEMSIVP
+139 QQLIYHEEVSIVP
-152 NSRFHRIL
+152 NSRFRRIL
-160 HIPSK
+160 HIPSEK
-165 RLCLYSFGV
+165 LKKYSYRV
-174 IGFIL
+174 IVFIL

-251 TSIFNRHLDEILYF
+251 SSIFNRHLDEILYF

-292 ELNFLLNESNAIG
+292 ELNFLLNESEVID

-344 AKLKSALAERGFSD
+344 AKLKNALAERGFKE

-396 AHLDKIKLLAMIVY
+396 THLDKIKLLAMIVY

-435 ADFIKLALKEIEKEK
+435 ADFIKLALKEVEKEK
-450 AELAELKRIRERDV
+450 AELAELKRRKEEN
-464 ALQEIDLRTLLLEKL
+464 AHLQEIDLRTLLLEKL
-479 RSQFPDSLYRIHLGG
+479 RNQFLYGLSHIYLGSG
-494 EYRTLP
+494 RRTLP

-506 KLFEELMEQTTV
+506 KLFEELMEQTNV
-518 NYEYVVHSYLNR
+518 NYDYEVHSYR
-530 NNTNIYPEALK
+530 NNYNTNIDTDFSK
-541 KEINYYS
+541 KEINYDS
-548 RFEAIRTNM
+548 RLEAIRTTP

-628 TLNDH
+628 TLNDY

-677 DYITTNNPKRFG
+677 DYIATNYPKRFE
-689 QIMELIEKDDAPL
+689 QIMEVIEKNDVPL

-709 LLGKEHKRVFE
+709 LLGKEHKKVFE
-720 YFIKWGKEKSWDII
+720 HFIKWGKEKSWDII
-734 VKHQNE
+734 VEHQNE

-752 FSGDIV
+752 FSGGIV
-758 TTPQD
+758 TAPQD

-769 SFIESHYAKIG
+769 SFIESHYLKIG

-805 YIIEYCAYTI
+805 CIIEYCAYTI
-815 NARNLRVIVMYLTK
+815 NAHNLRVIVSYLTK
-829 ESVEVENLN
+829 EPIDDGKIN

-872 NEKAIL
+872 NDKAIL

-892 QYLKGQENKL
+892 QYLNGQENKL
-902 LDYNCIEEE
+902 LDYNGIEEE

-932 FKKRNG
+932 FKNRNG

-949 YKEKLSELTATSQE
+949 YEEKLSELTATSQE
-963 DMQDLFESI
+963 GMQDLFESI
-972 AICSDIP
+972 TNCSNIP
-979 ITVLFKFLKAFSA
+979 TTALFKFLKAFSA
-992 NRLDG
+992 NYLDG
-997 IVVSDLDHERLKL
+997 IDVSDLDHERLKL
-1010 LLENDKFLFT
+1010 LLENGKFPFT
-1020 DENTKVLKATDIF
+1020 DENTEALKETDIF
-1033 GAYLIAHYT
+1033 GAYLIAHHA
-1042 EMLDNI
+1042 EMLKNI

-1064 SEKFSFSQKEEILK
+1064 SEKFSLSQKEEILK

-1096 KVIINQTASE
+1096 EVIINQTTQE
-1106 IDKDVLVEIVKKS
+1106 IDKDVLIEIVKKS
-1119 TLQEMRLRLV
+1119 TLKEMRLRLV
-1129 TKMVQGVS
+1129 TKMVQSTS
-1137 DKEEIAELL
+1137 DKEVISELL

-1162 PKVEVNTENKVLL
+1162 PKVEVNAENKTLL

-1181 GFISSYPEIKDGSYW
+1181 GFISSYPELKDGFYW
-1196 RIYYPKT
+1196 RIYYPTT

>member
-1 MENQPLLPELISKD
+1 MENRPLLPELISKD
-15 DDAYP
+15 DDAYS
-20 VVEDLSK
+20 VVEDLNE
-27 ALDVAFKQEKIR
+27 ALNVAFKQKKIR

-55 ETLITTLPEERKP
+55 ETLITTLPKERKP

-73 ATLRVDDAANELDKS
+73 ATLRVDDATDELDKS
-88 SHSSKERDE
+88 SLNSKEREESDKSSRSSKEKEE
-97 ESDKSSRSSKEREE
+97 ESDKSSRSSKERGE
-111 ESEKSSHSSKEKED
+111 

-139 QQLIYHEEMSIVP
+139 QQLIYHEEVNIVS
-152 NSRFHRIL
+152 NSRFRRIL
-160 HIPSK
+160 HIPSEK
-165 RLCLYSFGV
+165 LKKYSYGV

-209 ILAVIYMLAVV
+209 ILAVIYMLAMV

-265 FQATEYDI
+265 FQVTEYDI

-292 ELNFLLNESNAIG
+292 ELNFLLNESEVID

-344 AKLKSALAERGFSD
+344 AKLKNALAERGFSD
-358 GFPDNDL
+358 GFPDKDL
-365 SEIAF
+365 SGIAF

-435 ADFIKLALKEIEKEK
+435 ADFIKLALKELEKEK
-450 AELAELKRIRERDV
+450 AELADLKRRKEEN
-464 ALQEIDLRTLLLEKL
+464 AHLQEIDLRTLLLERL
-479 RSQFPDSLYRIHLGG
+479 RNQFPYNLYCILLEN
-494 EYRTLP
+494 EYRTLS
-500 EIAADS
+500 EIAAES
-506 KLFEELMEQTTV
+506 KLFEELMEQTSINYTV
-518 NYEYVVHSYLNR
+518 HNSNYGRSIEI
-530 NNTNIYPEALK
+530 NTDVPK
-541 KEINYYS
+541 KEINYDS
-548 RFEAIRTNM
+548 RLEVIRITP

-568 SQEMGIRSYTFQDL
+568 RQEMEIRSYTFQDL

-591 EEYTKIELSPIM
+591 EEYTQIGLSPIM

-649 RIEKIENF
+649 RIEEIENF

-677 DYITTNNPKRFG
+677 DYIATNKPKRFE
-689 QIMELIEKDDAPL
+689 QIMELIESKDTPL

-709 LLGKEHKRVFE
+709 LLGKEHKKVFE
-720 YFIKWGKEKSWDII
+720 HFINWGKRKSWDII
-734 VKHQNE
+734 VEHQNE

-752 FSGDIV
+752 FSGGIV
-758 TTPQD
+758 TAPQD

-769 SFIESHYAKIG
+769 SFIESHYVKIG

-805 YIIEYCAYTI
+805 CIIEYCAYTI
-815 NARNLRVIVMYLTK
+815 NAHNLRVIVMYLTK
-829 ESVEVENLN
+829 ESVEVEKIN

-866 DECKKE
+866 DECEKE

-878 ALLNSKEITPEFKE
+878 ALLNSKEISPEFKE
-892 QYLKGQENKL
+892 QYLNKQENKL
-902 LDYNCIEEE
+902 PDYNGIEEE

-938 LTSELSSYILH
+938 LTLELSSYILH
-949 YKEKLSELTATSQE
+949 YEEKLSELTATSQE
-963 DMQDLFESI
+963 GMQDLFESI
-972 AICSDIP
+972 AICSDIST
-979 ITVLFKFLKAFSA
+979 TVLFKFLKAFSA
-992 NRLDG
+992 NHLDG
-997 IVVSDLDHERLKL
+997 IDVSDLDIKRLKL
-1010 LLENDKFLFT
+1010 LLENGKFPFT
-1020 DENTKVLKATDIF
+1020 DENTKVLKETDIF
-1033 GAYLIAHYT
+1033 GAYLIAHHT

-1056 SVSCEVLT
+1056 SVSCEVLA
-1064 SEKFSFSQKEEILK
+1064 SRKFSLSQKEEILK

-1096 KVIINQTASE
+1096 EVIINQTASE

-1119 TLQEMRLRLV
+1119 TLKEMRLRLV
-1129 TKMVQGVS
+1129 TKMVQGIS
-1137 DKEEIAELL
+1137 DKEGIAELL

-1151 IYSEIAARETR
+1151 IYSEIAARAPR
-1162 PKVEVNTENKVLL
+1162 LKVEVNKENEALL
-1175 EILKAK
+1175 KILKAK
-1181 GFISSYPEIKDGSYW
+1181 GFISSHPKNKDGSSW
-1196 RIYYPKT
+1196 RIYYPRT

>member
-1 MENQPLLPELISKD
+1 MENRPLLPELISKD
-15 DDAYP
+15 DDAYS
-20 VVEDLSK
+20 VVEDLNE
-27 ALDVAFKQEKIR
+27 ALNVAFKQKKIR

-55 ETLITTLPEERKP
+55 ETLIAKLPKERKP

-73 ATLRVDDAANELDKS
+73 ATLRVDDAVDELDKS

-97 ESDKSSRSSKEREE
+97 ESDKSSRNSKEREE
-111 ESEKSSHSSKEKED
+111 SDKSSRSSKEKED

-139 QQLIYHEEMSIVP
+139 QQLIYHEEVSIVP
-152 NSRFHRIL
+152 NSRFRRIL

-165 RLCLYSFGV
+165 GLCLYSFGV
-174 IGFIL
+174 IGFIV
-179 AFFIAFEPSWARIES
+179 AFFIAFEPSWARIET
-194 LYSWLN
+194 LYSWFN

-209 ILAVIYMLAVV
+209 ILAVIYILAVV
-220 GLVVRKLIP
+220 GVAVWKLIP

-265 FQATEYDI
+265 FQATKYDI

-292 ELNFLLNESNAIG
+292 ELNFLLNESEVID

-344 AKLKSALAERGFSD
+344 AKLKKALSERGFTE

-365 SEIAF
+365 SEIAY

-386 QYYKLLSKKN
+386 QYYKLLSQKN

-435 ADFIKLALKEIEKEK
+435 ADFIKLALKEVEKKK
-450 AELAELKRIRERDV
+450 AELADLKRQKEEN
-464 ALQEIDLRTLLLEKL
+464 AHLQEIDLRTLLLEKL
-479 RSQFPDSLYRIHLGG
+479 RNQFPYDFHRILLENG
-494 EYRTLP
+494 YRTLS

-506 KLFEELMEQTTV
+506 KLFEELMEQTSI
-518 NYEYVVHSYLNR
+518 NYTVHSSNYGR
-530 NNTNIYPEALK
+530 SIDIDTDVPK
-541 KEINYYS
+541 KEMNYDS
-548 RFEAIRTNM
+548 RLEAIRTTP
-557 QQLID
+557 QQLVEE
-562 KEQSLA
+562 EQSLTR
-568 SQEMGIRSYTFQDL
+568 QEMEIRSYTFQDL

-591 EEYTKIELSPIM
+591 EEYTNIELSPIM
-603 DLFLRLGYLNEEYYD
+603 DLFLRFGYLNEEYYD

-677 DYITTNNPKRFG
+677 DYIATNKSKRFE
-689 QIMELIEKDDAPL
+689 QIMEVIEKKDVSL

-709 LLGKEHKRVFE
+709 LLGKEHKKVFE
-720 YFIKWGKEKSWDII
+720 HFIKWGKEKSWDII

-752 FSGDIV
+752 FSGGIV
-758 TTPQD
+758 TAPQD

-769 SFIESHYAKIG
+769 SFIESHYVKIG

-788 SQSKFEEI
+788 SQSKFEDI
-796 SSSIGDLID
+796 KSSIEDLID
-805 YIIEYCAYTI
+805 CIIEYSAYTI
-815 NARNLRVIVMYLTK
+815 NAHNLRVIVSYLTK
-829 ESVEVENLN
+829 ESVEVNNLN

-866 DECKKE
+866 DEGKKE

-878 ALLNSKEITPEFKE
+878 ALLNSIEITPEFKE
-892 QYLKGQENKL
+892 QYLNRQENKL
-902 LDYNCIEEE
+902 PDYNGIEEE

-932 FKKRNG
+932 LQKKNG

-949 YKEKLSELTATSQE
+949 YEEKLSKLTATSHE
-963 DMQDLFESI
+963 GMQDLFESI
-972 AICSDIP
+972 AVCPDIS
-979 ITVLFKFLKAFSA
+979 TTALSKLLKAFSA
-992 NRLDG
+992 NHLDG
-997 IVVSDLDHERLKL
+997 IDVSDLDHERLKL
-1010 LLENDKFLFT
+1010 LLENGKFPFT
-1020 DENTKVLKATDIF
+1020 DENTKVLQETDIF
-1033 GAYLIAHYT
+1033 GAYLIAHHT
-1042 EMLDNI
+1042 DMLDSI

-1064 SEKFSFSQKEEILK
+1064 SEKFSLSQKEEILK

-1096 KVIINQTASE
+1096 EVIINQTTPE
-1106 IDKDVLVEIVKKS
+1106 VDKDVLVEIVKKS
-1119 TLQEMRLRLV
+1119 TLKEMRLRLV
-1129 TKMVQGVS
+1129 TKMVQSTS
-1137 DKEEIAELL
+1137 DKEGIAELL

-1151 IYSEIAARETR
+1151 IYSEIAAREKH
-1162 PKVEVNTENKVLL
+1162 PKVEVNAENKTLL

-1196 RIYYPKT
+1196 RIYYPRT

>member
-15 DDAYP
+15 DDAYS
-20 VVEDLSK
+20 VVEDLNE
-27 ALDVAFKQEKIR
+27 ALKVAFKQKKIR

-55 ETLITTLPEERKP
+55 ETLLTTLPKERKP

-73 ATLRVDDAANELDKS
+73 ATLRVDDAADELDKS
-88 SHSSKERDE
+88 SHSSKERNE
-97 ESDKSSRSSKEREE
+97 ESDKSSRNSKEREESDKPSRSSKEREE
-111 ESEKSSHSSKEKED
+111 

-139 QQLIYHEEMSIVP
+139 QQLIYHEEVNIVP
-152 NSRFHRIL
+152 NSRFRRIL
-160 HIPSK
+160 HIPAEK
-165 RLCLYSFGV
+165 LKQYSFGV

-209 ILAVIYMLAVV
+209 IIAVLYMLAVV

-410 KNYHPQDFAL
+410 KNYYPQDFAL

-435 ADFIKLALKEIEKEK
+435 ADFIKLALKEVEKKK
-450 AELAELKRIRERDV
+450 AELADLKRRKEEN
-464 ALQEIDLRTLLLEKL
+464 AHLQEIDLRTLLLEKL
-479 RSQFPDSLYRIHLGG
+479 RSQFPYGLSHILLEN
-494 EYRTLP
+494 EYRTLS

-506 KLFEELMEQTTV
+506 KLFEELMEQTSIDYMFHNS
-518 NYEYVVHSYLNR
+518 NYGRSIEI
-530 NNTNIYPEALK
+530 NTDVPK
-541 KEINYYS
+541 KEMDYDS
-548 RFEAIRTNM
+548 RLEAIRTTP

-568 SQEMGIRSYTFQDL
+568 SQEMEIRSYTLQDL

-603 DLFLRLGYLNEEYYD
+603 DLFLRFGYLNEEYYD

-677 DYITTNNPKRFG
+677 DYIATNKSKRFE
-689 QIMELIEKDDAPL
+689 QIMEVIEKKDVPL

-709 LLGKEHKRVFE
+709 LLGKEHKKVFE
-720 YFIKWGKEKSWDII
+720 HFIKWGKEKSWDII

-752 FSGDIV
+752 FSGGIV
-758 TTPQD
+758 TAPQD

-769 SFIESHYAKIG
+769 LFIESHYLKIG

-805 YIIEYCAYTI
+805 CIIECCAYTI
-815 NARNLRVIVMYLTK
+815 NAHNLRVIVMYLTK
-829 ESVEVENLN
+829 ESVEVEKIN

-892 QYLKGQENKL
+892 QYLNGQENKL
-902 LDYNCIEEE
+902 PDYNGIEEEE

-949 YKEKLSELTATSQE
+949 YEEKLSELTASSQE

-979 ITVLFKFLKAFSA
+979 TTVLSELLKAFSA
-992 NRLDG
+992 NHLDG
-997 IVVSDLDHERLKL
+997 IDVSDLDNKRLRL
-1010 LLENDKFLFT
+1010 LLENGKFPFT
-1020 DENTKVLKATDIF
+1020 DENTKVLKETDIF
-1033 GAYLIAHYT
+1033 SAYLIAHHA
-1042 EMLDNI
+1042 EMLENI

-1064 SEKFSFSQKEEILK
+1064 SEKFSLSQKEEILK
-1078 AIPSSHLYSSEAI
+1078 AIPSSHLYLSEAI

-1096 KVIINQTASE
+1096 EVVINQTAQE

-1119 TLQEMRLRLV
+1119 TLKEMRLRLV
-1129 TKMVQGVS
+1129 AKMVQSTS
-1137 DKEEIAELL
+1137 DKEVIAELL

-1151 IYSEIAARETR
+1151 IYSEIAAREKH
-1162 PKVEVNTENKVLL
+1162 PKVEINAENKTLL

-1196 RIYYPKT
+1196 RIYYPRI

>member
-1 MENQPLLPELISKD
+1 MENRPLLPELISKD
-15 DDAYP
+15 DDAYS
-20 VVEDLSK
+20 VVEDLNE
-27 ALDVAFKQEKIR
+27 ALNVAFKQKKIR

-73 ATLRVDDAANELDKS
+73 ANLRVDDAADELDKS

-111 ESEKSSHSSKEKED
+111 

-139 QQLIYHEEMSIVP
+139 QQLIYHEEVNIVP
-152 NSRFHRIL
+152 NSRFRRIL
-160 HIPSK
+160 HIPSEK
-165 RLCLYSFGV
+165 LKQYSFGV

-179 AFFIAFEPSWARIES
+179 AFFIAFEPSWVRIES
-194 LYSWLN
+194 LYSWFN

-209 ILAVIYMLAVV
+209 IIAVLYMLAVV

-242 DASIELNED
+242 EASIELNED

-292 ELNFLLNESNAIG
+292 ELNFLLNESEVID

-358 GFPDNDL
+358 GFPDKDL

-410 KNYHPQDFAL
+410 KNYYPQDFAL

-435 ADFIKLALKEIEKEK
+435 ADFIKLALKEVEKKK
-450 AELAELKRIRERDV
+450 AELADLKRRKEEN
-464 ALQEIDLRTLLLEKL
+464 AHLQEIDLRTLLLEKL
-479 RSQFPDSLYRIHLGG
+479 RSQFPYGLSHILLEN
-494 EYRTLP
+494 EYRTIS

-506 KLFEELMEQTTV
+506 KLFEELMEQTSV
-518 NYEYVVHSYLNR
+518 DYMFHNSNYGRSIEI
-530 NNTNIYPEALK
+530 NTDVPK
-541 KEINYYS
+541 KEMDYDS
-548 RFEAIRTNM
+548 RLEAIRTTP

-568 SQEMGIRSYTFQDL
+568 SQEMEIRSYTLQDL

-591 EEYTKIELSPIM
+591 EEYTNIELSPIM
-603 DLFLRLGYLNEEYYD
+603 DLFLRFGYLNEEYYD

-677 DYITTNNPKRFG
+677 DYIATNYPERFG
-689 QIMELIEKDDAPL
+689 QIMKVIEKNDVPL

-709 LLGKEHKRVFE
+709 LLGKEYKKVFE
-720 YFIKWGKEKSWDII
+720 HFIKWGKEKSWDII

-752 FSGDIV
+752 FSGGIV
-758 TTPQD
+758 TAPQD

-769 SFIESHYAKIG
+769 LFIESHYLKIG

-805 YIIEYCAYTI
+805 CIIEYCAYTI
-815 NARNLRVIVMYLTK
+815 NAHNLRVIVIYLTK
-829 ESVEVENLN
+829 ESDEVENLN

-878 ALLNSKEITPEFKE
+878 ALINSKEITPKFKK
-892 QYLKGQENKL
+892 QYLNGQENKL
-902 LDYNCIEEE
+902 PDYNGIEEE
-911 GLKLATQLFLIEPT
+911 ESSKLATQLFLIEPT

-938 LTSELSSYILH
+938 LTSELSLYILH
-949 YKEKLSELTATSQE
+949 YEEKLSKLTASSQE

-972 AICSDIP
+972 AICSNIP
-979 ITVLFKFLKAFSA
+979 TTALFKFLKAFSA

-997 IVVSDLDHERLKL
+997 IDVSDLDHERLKL

-1020 DENTKVLKATDIF
+1020 DENTKVLKETDIF
-1033 GAYLIAHYT
+1033 GAYLIAHHT

-1064 SEKFSFSQKEEILK
+1064 SEKFSLSQKEEILK

-1096 KVIINQTASE
+1096 EVIINQPTPE

-1119 TLQEMRLRLV
+1119 TLKEMRLRLV
-1129 TKMVQGVS
+1129 AKMVQSTS
-1137 DKEEIAELL
+1137 DKEVIVELL

-1151 IYSEIAARETR
+1151 IYSEIAAREKH
-1162 PKVEVNTENKVLL
+1162 PKVEVNAENKTLL
-1175 EILKAK
+1175 EFLKAK

-1196 RIYYPKT
+1196 RIYYPRT

>member
-15 DDAYP
+15 DDAYS
-20 VVEDLSK
+20 VVEDLNE
-27 ALDVAFKQEKIR
+27 ALNVAFKQEKIR

-73 ATLRVDDAANELDKS
+73 ATLRVDDAADELDKS
-88 SHSSKERDE
+88 SH
-97 ESDKSSRSSKEREE
+97 SSKEREE
-111 ESEKSSHSSKEKED
+111 ESEKSSRSSKEKED

-139 QQLIYHEEMSIVP
+139 QQLIYHEEVNIVP
-152 NSRFHRIL
+152 NSRFRRIL
-160 HIPSK
+160 HIPSEK
-165 RLCLYSFGV
+165 LKQYSFGM

-179 AFFIAFEPSWARIES
+179 AFFIAFEPSWLRIET

-220 GLVVRKLIP
+220 GLIVRKLIP

-344 AKLKSALAERGFSD
+344 DKLKSALAERGFSD
-358 GFPDNDL
+358 GFPDKDL

-450 AELAELKRIRERDV
+450 AELAELKRRKEEN
-464 ALQEIDLRTLLLEKL
+464 AHLQEIDLRTLLLEKL
-479 RSQFPDSLYRIHLGG
+479 RNQFPYDLYCIQLDNG
-494 EYRTLP
+494 YRTLP

-506 KLFEELMEQTTV
+506 KLFEELMEQTSI
-518 NYEYVVHSYLNR
+518 NYTVHSYNYGR
-530 NNTNIYPEALK
+530 SIEINTDVSK
-541 KEINYYS
+541 KEINYDS
-548 RFEAIRTNM
+548 RLEAIRTTP

-568 SQEMGIRSYTFQDL
+568 RQEMEIRSYTLQDL
-582 LSRLDLQEC
+582 IFNLDLQEC
-591 EEYTKIELSPIM
+591 EEYIQIGLSPIM

-720 YFIKWGKEKSWDII
+720 HFIKWGKEKSWDII

-763 WLNKNF
+763 WLNKSF

-796 SSSIGDLID
+796 SSSLGDLID

-979 ITVLFKFLKAFSA
+979 TMVLFKFLKAFSA

>member
-1 MENQPLLPELISKD
+1 MKNQPLLPELISKD

-20 VVEDLSK
+20 VVEDLNK
-27 ALDVAFKQEKIR
+27 ALKVAFEQKKIR

-55 ETLITTLPEERKP
+55 ETLITTLHKERKP

-73 ATLRVDDAANELDKS
+73 ATLRVDDTAEKLEKS
-88 SHSSKERDE
+88 SP
-97 ESDKSSRSSKEREE
+97 SSKEREE
-111 ESEKSSHSSKEKED
+111 

-139 QQLIYHEEMSIVP
+139 QQLIYHEEARTVP
-152 NSRFHRIL
+152 NSRFRRIL
-160 HIPSK
+160 HMSFK
-165 RLCLYSFGV
+165 RLCLYSCGV
-174 IGFIL
+174 VGFIL
-179 AFFIAFEPSWARIES
+179 AFLIAFEPSWARIET

-209 ILAVIYMLAVV
+209 IVAVLYMLAGVW
-220 GLVVRKLIP
+220 LAVRQLIP
-229 NYANSKLYKLNLK
+229 NYVNSKLYKFSLK

-251 TSIFNRHLDEILYF
+251 TSIFNRHLEEILYF
-265 FQATEYDI
+265 FQATKYDI

-292 ELNFLLNESNAIG
+292 ELNFLLNEANVIG

-344 AKLKSALAERGFSD
+344 AKLKKALAERGFTE

-420 LHRCQGKVYQCLSKK
+420 LHRRQGKVYQCLSKK
-435 ADFIKLALKEIEKEK
+435 SDFIKLALKEVEKKK
-450 AELAELKRIRERDV
+450 AELADLKRRKEEN
-464 ALQEIDLRTLLLEKL
+464 AYLQEIELRTLLLEKL
-479 RSQFPDSLYRIHLGG
+479 RRQFPYNLTHISLGG
-494 EYRTLP
+494 ERRTLS

-506 KLFEELMEQTTV
+506 KLFEELMEQTNV
-518 NYEYVVHSYLNR
+518 NYKQYDHYYDSSTDIDTDV
-530 NNTNIYPEALK
+530 LK
-541 KEINYYS
+541 KEMNYDS
-548 RFEAIRTNM
+548 RLKAIRTTL

-568 SQEMGIRSYTFQDL
+568 RQEVEIRSYTFQDL
-582 LSRLDLQEC
+582 LSCLDLQEC
-591 EEYTKIELSPIM
+591 EEYTKIELSPMM
-603 DLFLRLGYLNEEYYD
+603 DVFLRLGYLNEEYYD

-628 TLNDH
+628 TQNDH

-640 RKIVQPPAT
+640 RKIVQSPAT
-649 RIEKIENF
+649 TIDKIENF
-657 YKELQPYMFKHKAIL
+657 YKELQPYMFQHKAIL

-677 DYITTNNPKRFG
+677 DYIANNYPERFEL
-689 QIMELIEKDDAPL
+689 IMEVIEKKDVPL

-709 LLGKEHKRVFE
+709 LLGKEQQRVFE
-720 YFIKWGKEKSWDII
+720 HFIKWGKKKSWDII
-734 VKHQNE
+734 AKHNNE

-758 TTPQD
+758 TAPQD

-769 SFIESHYAKIG
+769 QFIETHYEGIG
-780 LERSLELC
+780 KERSLKLC
-788 SQSKFEEI
+788 SESEFENI
-796 SSSIGDLID
+796 GSSIKDLID
-805 YIIEYCAYTI
+805 CIIEYSTYTI
-815 NARNLRVIVMYLTK
+815 SRHNLHVIVSYLTM
-829 ESVEVENLN
+829 ESISVEKIN
-838 YSWCLKTNNSD
+838 YSWFLKTNNSD

-866 DECKKE
+866 DEGKKE
-872 NEKAIL
+872 NEKAIF
-878 ALLNSKEITPEFKE
+878 ALLNSKEITPNFKE
-892 QYLKGQENKL
+892 QYLDGQENKL
-902 LDYNCIEEE
+902 PNYDGIAEE
-911 GLKLATQLFLIEPT
+911 GLNLATQLFLIEPT
-925 WENIVWY
+925 WENIIWY
-932 FKKRNG
+932 FQKKND

-949 YKEKLSELTATSQE
+949 YEEKLSELTATSQE
-963 DMQDLFESI
+963 DMQTLFESI
-972 AICSDIP
+972 AICPDIS
-979 ITVLFKFLKAFSA
+979 TTALSKLLKAFSA
-992 NRLDG
+992 NLLDG
-997 IVVSDLDHERLKL
+997 INMSDLDYERLTL
-1010 LLENDKFLFT
+1010 LLKNGKFPFT
-1020 DENTKVLKATDIF
+1020 DENTEALKETAVF
-1033 GAYLIAHYT
+1033 GAYLIAHHT
-1042 EMLDNI
+1042 KMLDNI
-1048 SPDFFEES
+1048 STDFFEKA

-1064 SEKFSFSQKEEILK
+1064 SEKFSLLQKEKILK
-1078 AIPSSHLYSSEAI
+1078 AIPPSHLYSSEAI

-1096 KVIINQTASE
+1096 EVIIKQTTP
-1106 IDKDVLVEIVKKS
+1106 IIGKDALIEIVKMS
-1119 TLQEMRLRLV
+1119 TVEGMRLRLV
-1129 TKMVQGVS
+1129 TKMVQSTS
-1137 DKEEIAELL
+1137 DNEEIAEFL

-1162 PKVEVNTENKVLL
+1162 PKVEVNTENKALL

-1181 GFISSYPEIKDGSYW
+1181 GFISSYPEIKDKSSW
-1196 RIYYPKT
+1196 RIYYPQT

>member
-1 MENQPLLPELISKD
+1 MENRPLLPELISKD
-15 DDAYP
+15 DDAYS
-20 VVEDLSK
+20 VVEDLNE
-27 ALDVAFKQEKIR
+27 ALTVAFKQKKIR

-73 ATLRVDDAANELDKS
+73 ATLRVDDVADELDKS
-88 SHSSKERDE
+88 SRSSKERDE

-111 ESEKSSHSSKEKED
+111 ESDKSSRSSKEKED

-139 QQLIYHEEMSIVP
+139 QQLIYHEEVNIVP
-152 NSRFHRIL
+152 NSRFRRIL
-160 HIPSK
+160 HISSEK
-165 RLCLYSFGV
+165 LKQYSFGV

-209 ILAVIYMLAVV
+209 ILAVLYMLAVV
-220 GLVVRKLIP
+220 GLIVRRLIP

-251 TSIFNRHLDEILYF
+251 TSIFNQHLDEILYF

-292 ELNFLLNESNAIG
+292 ELNFLLNESEVID

-344 AKLKSALAERGFSD
+344 AKLKSALVERGFSD

-396 AHLDKIKLLAMIVY
+396 THLDKIKLLAMIVY

-435 ADFIKLALKEIEKEK
+435 ADFIKLALKEVEKKK
-450 AELAELKRIRERDV
+450 AELADLKRRKEEN
-464 ALQEIDLRTLLLEKL
+464 AHLQEIDLRTLLLEKL
-479 RSQFPDSLYRIHLGG
+479 RSQFPYGLSHILLEN
-494 EYRTLP
+494 EYRTLS

-506 KLFEELMEQTTV
+506 KLFEELMEQTSV
-518 NYEYVVHSYLNR
+518 DYMFHNSNYGRSIEI
-530 NNTNIYPEALK
+530 NTDVPK
-541 KEINYYS
+541 KEMGYDS
-548 RFEAIRTNM
+548 RLEAIRTTP

-568 SQEMGIRSYTFQDL
+568 SQEMEIRSYTLQDL

-591 EEYTKIELSPIM
+591 EEYTNIELSPIM
-603 DLFLRLGYLNEEYYD
+603 DLFLRFGYLNEEYYD

-677 DYITTNNPKRFG
+677 DYIATNYPERFG
-689 QIMELIEKDDAPL
+689 QIMKVIEKNDVPL

-709 LLGKEHKRVFE
+709 LLGKEHKKVFE
-720 YFIKWGKEKSWDII
+720 HFIKWGKEKSWNII

-752 FSGDIV
+752 FSGGIV
-758 TTPQD
+758 TAPQD

-769 SFIESHYAKIG
+769 SFIESHYLKIG
-780 LERSLELC
+780 LERSLKLC

-805 YIIEYCAYTI
+805 CIIEYCAYTI
-815 NARNLRVIVMYLTK
+815 NAHNLRVIVSYLTK
-829 ESVEVENLN
+829 ESVEVNNLN

-866 DECKKE
+866 DEGKKE

-878 ALLNSKEITPEFKE
+878 ALLNSKEITPEFKK
-892 QYLKGQENKL
+892 QYLNGQEHKL
-902 LDYNCIEEE
+902 PDYNGIEEE

-932 FKKRNG
+932 LQKKNG

-949 YKEKLSELTATSQE
+949 YEGKLSKLTATSQE
-963 DMQDLFESI
+963 GMQDLFESI
-972 AICSDIP
+972 AICSNIP
-979 ITVLFKFLKAFSA
+979 TTALFKFLKAFSA
-992 NRLDG
+992 NHLDG
-997 IVVSDLDHERLKL
+997 IDVSDLDHERLKL
-1010 LLENDKFLFT
+1010 LLENGKFPFT
-1020 DENTKVLKATDIF
+1020 DENTKVLKETDIL
-1033 GAYLIAHYT
+1033 GAYLIAHHT

-1064 SEKFSFSQKEEILK
+1064 SEKFSLSQKEEILK
-1078 AIPSSHLYSSEAI
+1078 VIPSSHLYSTEAI

-1096 KVIINQTASE
+1096 EVIINQTTPE
-1106 IDKDVLVEIVKKS
+1106 MDKDVLVEIVKKS
-1119 TLQEMRLRLV
+1119 TLKVMRLRLV
-1129 TKMVQGVS
+1129 TKMVQSTS
-1137 DKEEIAELL
+1137 DKEGIAELL

-1162 PKVEVNTENKVLL
+1162 PKVEVNAENKTLL

-1181 GFISSYPEIKDGSYW
+1181 GFISSYPKIKDGSYW
-1196 RIYYPKT
+1196 RIYYPMT

>member
-1 MENQPLLPELISKD
+1 MENRPLLPELISKD
-15 DDAYP
+15 DDAYS
-20 VVEDLSK
+20 VVEDLNE
-27 ALDVAFKQEKIR
+27 ALNVAFDKRKIR

-55 ETLITTLPEERKP
+55 ETLITTLPKERKP

-73 ATLRVDDAANELDKS
+73 ATLRVDDAADELDKS

-97 ESDKSSRSSKEREE
+97 ESDKSLR
-111 ESEKSSHSSKEKED
+111 SSKEKED
-125 AEEALN
+125 SEEALN

-139 QQLIYHEEMSIVP
+139 QHLIYHEEVSIVP
-152 NSRFHRIL
+152 NSRFRRIL

-292 ELNFLLNESNAIG
+292 ELNFLLNETNAIG

-344 AKLKSALAERGFSD
+344 DKLKSALAERGFSD
-358 GFPDNDL
+358 GFPDKDL

-420 LHRCQGKVYQCLSKK
+420 LHRCQGKVYKCLSKK
-435 ADFIKLALKEIEKEK
+435 ADFIKLALKEVEKKK
-450 AELAELKRIRERDV
+450 AELAELKRRKEEN
-464 ALQEIDLRTLLLEKL
+464 AHLQEIDLRTLLLEKL
-479 RSQFPDSLYRIHLGG
+479 RNQFPYDFHRILLENG
-494 EYRTLP
+494 YRTLS

-506 KLFEELMEQTTV
+506 NLFEELMEQTSI
-518 NYEYVVHSYLNR
+518 NYTVHSSNYGR
-530 NNTNIYPEALK
+530 SIEINTDVLK
-541 KEINYYS
+541 EEINYDS
-548 RFEAIRTNM
+548 RLEAIRTTP
-557 QQLID
+557 QQLVD
-562 KEQSLA
+562 EEQLLARKEV
-568 SQEMGIRSYTFQDL
+568 EIRSYTFQDL
-582 LSRLDLQEC
+582 FLYFDLQEC
-591 EEYTKIELSPIM
+591 EEYTNIELSPIM
-603 DLFLRLGYLNEEYYD
+603 DLFLRFGYLNEEYYD

-677 DYITTNNPKRFG
+677 DYIATNDPERFG
-689 QIMELIEKDDAPL
+689 QIMKVIEKNDVPL

-709 LLGKEHKRVFE
+709 LLGKEHKKIFE
-720 YFIKWGKEKSWDII
+720 HFINWGKRKSWDII

-758 TTPQD
+758 TVPQD

-769 SFIESHYAKIG
+769 SFIESHYLKIG
-780 LERSLELC
+780 LERSLVLC

-805 YIIEYCAYTI
+805 CIIEYSAYTI
-815 NARNLRVIVMYLTK
+815 NAHNLRVIVMYLTK
-829 ESVEVENLN
+829 ESVEVEKIN

-902 LDYNCIEEE
+902 PDYNGIEEE

-932 FKKRNG
+932 FKNRNG

-949 YKEKLSELTATSQE
+949 HEEKLSELTATSQE
-963 DMQDLFESI
+963 GMQDLFESI
-972 AICSDIP
+972 AICSNIP
-979 ITVLFKFLKAFSA
+979 TTALFKFLKAFSA
-992 NRLDG
+992 NHLDG
-997 IVVSDLDHERLKL
+997 IDVSDLDHERLKL
-1010 LLENDKFLFT
+1010 LLENGKFLFT
-1020 DENTKVLKATDIF
+1020 DENTEVLKETDIF
-1033 GAYLIAHYT
+1033 GAYLIAHHT
-1042 EMLDNI
+1042 DMLDNI

-1064 SEKFSFSQKEEILK
+1064 SEEFSLSQKGEILK
-1078 AIPSSHLYSSEAI
+1078 AIPPSHLYSSEAI

-1096 KVIINQTASE
+1096 EVIINQTTPE

-1119 TLQEMRLRLV
+1119 TLKEMRLRLV
-1129 TKMVQGVS
+1129 AKMVQSTS
-1137 DKEEIAELL
+1137 DKEVIAELL

-1151 IYSEIAARETR
+1151 IYSEIAAREKH
-1162 PKVEVNTENKVLL
+1162 PKVEVNAENKTLL

-1196 RIYYPKT
+1196 RIYYPRT

>member
-1 MENQPLLPELISKD
+1 MKNQPLLPELISKD

-20 VVEDLSK
+20 VVEDLNK
-27 ALDVAFKQEKIR
+27 ALNVAFEQKKIR

-55 ETLITTLPEERKP
+55 ETLITNLLKERKP

-73 ATLRVDDAANELDKS
+73 ATLRVDDTADEL
-88 SHSSKERDE
+88 E
-97 ESDKSSRSSKEREE
+97 KSSRSSKEREE
-111 ESEKSSHSSKEKED
+111 

-139 QQLIYHEEMSIVP
+139 QQLIYHEKARTVP
-152 NSRFHRIL
+152 NSRFRRIL
-160 HIPSK
+160 HLSFK
-165 RLCLYSFGV
+165 RLCLYSCGV
-174 IGFIL
+174 VGFIL
-179 AFFIAFEPSWARIES
+179 AFFIAFEPSWARIET
-194 LYSWLN
+194 LYYCLN

-209 ILAVIYMLAVV
+209 FLAVLYMLAVV
-220 GLVVRKLIP
+220 GLAVWKLIP
-229 NYANSKLYKLNLK
+229 NYANSKLNKFSLK

-251 TSIFNRHLDEILYF
+251 TSIFNQHLDEILYF
-265 FQATEYDI
+265 FQATKYDI

-292 ELNFLLNESNAIG
+292 ELNFLLNESNVIG

-344 AKLKSALAERGFSD
+344 AKLKKALAERGFTE

-396 AHLDKIKLLAMIVY
+396 VHLDKIKLLAMIVY
-410 KNYHPQDFAL
+410 KNYHPQDFAM

-435 ADFIKLALKEIEKEK
+435 ADFIKLALKEVEKKK
-450 AELAELKRIRERDV
+450 AELADLKQRKEEN
-464 ALQEIDLRTLLLEKL
+464 AHLQEIDLRTLLLEKL
-479 RSQFPDSLYRIHLGG
+479 RSQFPDKFYRIQLGD

-500 EIAADS
+500 EIATDS
-506 KLFEELMEQTTV
+506 NLFEELMELTNVRYEHWDYYNTTYTSRIDIDTDV
-518 NYEYVVHSYLNR
+518 
-530 NNTNIYPEALK
+530 LK
-541 KEINYYS
+541 KEMNYDS
-548 RFEAIRTNM
+548 RLKAIRTTL
-557 QQLID
+557 QQFID

-568 SQEMGIRSYTFQDL
+568 RQELEIRSYTFQDL
-582 LSRLDLQEC
+582 LSYLDLQEC
-591 EEYTKIELSPIM
+591 EEYTKIKLTPMM
-603 DLFLRLGYLNEEYYD
+603 DVFLRLGYLNEEYYD

-628 TLNDH
+628 TQNDH

-640 RKIVQPPAT
+640 RKIVQSPAT
-649 RIEKIENF
+649 PIDKIENF
-657 YKELQPYMFKHKAIL
+657 YKELQPYMFQHKAIL

-677 DYITTNNPKRFG
+677 DYIANNYPERFEL
-689 QIMELIEKDDAPL
+689 IMEVIEKKDVPL

-709 LLGKEHKRVFE
+709 LLRKEQQRVFE
-720 YFIKWGKEKSWDII
+720 HFIKWGKKKSWDII
-734 VKHQNE
+734 AKHNNE

-752 FSGDIV
+752 FSEDIV
-758 TTPQD
+758 TAPQD

-769 SFIESHYAKIG
+769 SFIESHYEGIG
-780 LERSLELC
+780 KERCFKLC
-788 SQSKFEEI
+788 SESKFENI
-796 SSSIGDLID
+796 GSSIKDLID
-805 YIIEYCAYTI
+805 CIIKHNAYTI
-815 NARNLRVIVMYLTK
+815 TKYNLHVIVSYLTM
-829 ESVEVENLN
+829 ESVSVEKIN

-866 DECKKE
+866 DNDKKE

-878 ALLNSKEITPEFKE
+878 ALLNSKEITPNFKE
-892 QYLKGQENKL
+892 QYLDGQENKL
-902 LDYNCIEEE
+902 PNYDDIAEE
-911 GLKLATQLFLIEPT
+911 GLNLATQLFLIKPT
-925 WENIVWY
+925 WENIIWY
-932 FKKRNG
+932 FQKKND

-949 YKEKLSELTATSQE
+949 YEEKLSELTATSQE
-963 DMQDLFESI
+963 DMQTLFESI
-972 AICSDIP
+972 AICPDIS
-979 ITVLFKFLKAFSA
+979 TTALSKLLKAFSA
-992 NRLDG
+992 NLLDG
-997 IVVSDLDHERLKL
+997 INMSDLDYERLTL
-1010 LLENDKFLFT
+1010 LLKNGKFPFT
-1020 DENTKVLKATDIF
+1020 DENTEALKETAVF
-1033 GAYLIAHYT
+1033 GAYLIAHHT
-1042 EMLDNI
+1042 ETLDNI
-1048 SPDFFEES
+1048 SPDFFEQS

-1064 SEKFSFSQKEEILK
+1064 SEKFSLLEKEEILK

-1096 KVIINQTASE
+1096 KVIINQTTQE

-1119 TLQEMRLRLV
+1119 TLEDMRLHLV
-1129 TKMVQGVS
+1129 IKMVQSTS
-1137 DKEEIAELL
+1137 DNEEIAEFL

-1162 PKVEVNTENKVLL
+1162 PKVEVNTENKALL

-1181 GFISSYPEIKDGSYW
+1181 GFISSYPEIKDKSSW
-1196 RIYYPKT
+1196 RIYYPQT

>member
-557 QQLID
+557 QQLI
-562 KEQSLA
+562 
-568 SQEMGIRSYTFQDL
+568 
-582 LSRLDLQEC
+582 
-591 EEYTKIELSPIM
+591 EL
-603 DLFLRLGYLNEEYYD
+603 
-618 YISYFYEGMI
+618 
-628 TLNDH
+628 
-633 DLLLSIK
+633 
-640 RKIVQPPAT
+640 
-649 RIEKIENF
+649 
-657 YKELQPYMFKHKAIL
+657 
-672 NNDLV
+672 
-677 DYITTNNPKRFG
+677 
-689 QIMELIEKDDAPL
+689 
-702 EFLAQYY
+702 
-709 LLGKEHKRVFE
+709 
-720 YFIKWGKEKSWDII
+720 
-734 VKHQNE
+734 
-740 TERAQLQEAWLR
+740 
-752 FSGDIV
+752 
-758 TTPQD
+758 
-763 WLNKNF
+763 
-769 SFIESHYAKIG
+769 
-780 LERSLELC
+780 
-788 SQSKFEEI
+788 
-796 SSSIGDLID
+796 
-805 YIIEYCAYTI
+805 
-815 NARNLRVIVMYLTK
+815 
-829 ESVEVENLN
+829 
-838 YSWCLKTNNSD
+838 
-849 FIQYVNDN
+849 
-857 LEECLKLFS
+857 
-866 DECKKE
+866 
-872 NEKAIL
+872 
-878 ALLNSKEITPEFKE
+878 
-892 QYLKGQENKL
+892 
-902 LDYNCIEEE
+902 
-911 GLKLATQLFLIEPT
+911 
-925 WENIVWY
+925 
-932 FKKRNG
+932 
-938 LTSELSSYILH
+938 
-949 YKEKLSELTATSQE
+949 
-963 DMQDLFESI
+963 
-972 AICSDIP
+972 
-979 ITVLFKFLKAFSA
+979 
-992 NRLDG
+992 
-997 IVVSDLDHERLKL
+997 
-1010 LLENDKFLFT
+1010 
-1020 DENTKVLKATDIF
+1020 
-1033 GAYLIAHYT
+1033 
-1042 EMLDNI
+1042 
-1048 SPDFFEES
+1048 
-1056 SVSCEVLT
+1056 
-1064 SEKFSFSQKEEILK
+1064 
-1078 AIPSSHLYSSEAI
+1078 
-1091 ANAAI
+1091 
-1096 KVIINQTASE
+1096 
-1106 IDKDVLVEIVKKS
+1106 
-1119 TLQEMRLRLV
+1119 
-1129 TKMVQGVS
+1129 
-1137 DKEEIAELL
+1137 
-1146 NLLGG
+1146 
-1151 IYSEIAARETR
+1151 
-1162 PKVEVNTENKVLL
+1162 
-1175 EILKAK
+1175 
-1181 GFISSYPEIKDGSYW
+1181 
-1196 RIYYPKT
+1196 

>member
-1 MENQPLLPELISKD
+1 MENRPLLPELISTN

-20 VVEDLSK
+20 VVEDLRK
-27 ALDVAFKQEKIR
+27 ALNVAFEQEKIR

-55 ETLITTLPEERKP
+55 ETLITTLPKERKP
-68 LHISL
+68 LHIFL
-73 ATLRVDDAANELDKS
+73 ATLRVDDAADELDES
-88 SHSSKERDE
+88 SRSSKERDE

-111 ESEKSSHSSKEKED
+111 ESDKSLRSSKEREE

-139 QQLIYHEEMSIVP
+139 QQLIYHEKARTVP

-174 IGFIL
+174 IGFIV
-179 AFFIAFEPSWARIES
+179 AFFIAFEPSWARIET
-194 LYSWLN
+194 LYSWFN

-220 GLVVRKLIP
+220 GLIVRKLIP

-292 ELNFLLNESNAIG
+292 ELNFLLNESEVID

-358 GFPDNDL
+358 GFPDKDL

-420 LHRCQGKVYQCLSKK
+420 LHRRQGKVYQCLSKK
-435 ADFIKLALKEIEKEK
+435 SDFIKLALKEVEKKK
-450 AELAELKRIRERDV
+450 AELADLKRRKEGN
-464 ALQEIDLRTLLLEKL
+464 AHLQEIELRTLLLEKL
-479 RSQFPDSLYRIHLGG
+479 RRQFPYNLTHISLGG
-494 EYRTLP
+494 ERRTLS

-506 KLFEELMEQTTV
+506 KLFEELMEQTNV
-518 NYEYVVHSYLNR
+518 NYKQHDYYYDSSTDIDTDV
-530 NNTNIYPEALK
+530 LK
-541 KEINYYS
+541 KEMNYDS
-548 RFEAIRTNM
+548 RLEAIRTTL
-557 QQLID
+557 QQFID

-568 SQEMGIRSYTFQDL
+568 RQEMEIRSYTFQDL
-582 LSRLDLQEC
+582 LSYLDLQEC

-628 TLNDH
+628 TLNDY

-677 DYITTNNPKRFG
+677 DYIAINYPERFG
-689 QIMELIEKDDAPL
+689 QIMKVIEKNDVPL

-709 LLGKEHKRVFE
+709 LLGKEHKKVFE
-720 YFIKWGKEKSWDII
+720 HFINWGKEKYWDII

-752 FSGDIV
+752 FSGGIV
-758 TTPQD
+758 TAPQD

-805 YIIEYCAYTI
+805 CIIEYCAYTI
-815 NARNLRVIVMYLTK
+815 NAHNLRVIVMYLTK
-829 ESVEVENLN
+829 ESVEVEKIN

-857 LEECLKLFS
+857 LEECLKLFL

-872 NEKAIL
+872 NEKTIL
-878 ALLNSKEITPEFKE
+878 ALLNSKEISPEFKE
-892 QYLKGQENKL
+892 QYLNEQENKL
-902 LDYNCIEEE
+902 PDYNGIAEES
-911 GLKLATQLFLIEPT
+911 LKLATQLFLIEPT

-932 FKKRNG
+932 FKKRND

-949 YKEKLSELTATSQE
+949 YEEKLSELTATSQE
-963 DMQDLFESI
+963 GMQDLFESI
-972 AICSDIP
+972 AICPDIP
-979 ITVLFKFLKAFSA
+979 TTALFKFLKAFSA
-992 NRLDG
+992 NHLDG
-997 IVVSDLDHERLKL
+997 IDVSDLDHERLKL
-1010 LLENDKFLFT
+1010 LLENGKFPFT
-1020 DENTKVLKATDIF
+1020 DENTKVLKETDIF
-1033 GAYLIAHYT
+1033 GAYLIAHHT

-1064 SEKFSFSQKEEILK
+1064 SRKFSLSQKEEILK

-1096 KVIINQTASE
+1096 EVVINQTAQE

-1119 TLQEMRLRLV
+1119 TLKEMRLRLV
-1129 TKMVQGVS
+1129 TKMVQGIS
-1137 DKEEIAELL
+1137 DKEGIAELL

-1151 IYSEIAARETR
+1151 IYSEIAERETR
-1162 PKVEVNTENKVLL
+1162 PKVEVNTENKALL

-1181 GFISSYPEIKDGSYW
+1181 GFISSYPEIEGCSSW